1 MSMNRLYLMILI
13 LMVIFTL
20 SNFRFFFNLPSKL
33 KIFGILLSIAILSK
47 AVSHI
52 IIFYTYS
59 LNYIFMLKPFI
70 SLGLVYIPL
79 ISFFIIV
86 VLTKRNRINGR
97 IYTGILFVSLLLYAI
112 SFRFNY
118 NVVLGKDFIYSIRYS
133 NSLFYQIYFYMA
145 VSVFV
150 LGIDYLSKIKEKKYY
165 YFFLFSALLS
175 IIDSVIYIYN
185 ISIMPENLLGDL
197 SFIILIS
204 IVLRKLTD

>member
-1 MSMNRLYLMILI
+1 MNRLYLMILI